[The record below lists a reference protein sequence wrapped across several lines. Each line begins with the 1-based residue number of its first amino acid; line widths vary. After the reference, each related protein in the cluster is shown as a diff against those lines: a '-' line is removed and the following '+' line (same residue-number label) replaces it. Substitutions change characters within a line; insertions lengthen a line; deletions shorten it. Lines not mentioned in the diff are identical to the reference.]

1 MFTGFPQNIPMNEEY
16 VVQAAPHD
24 ENEARFEQTL
34 RPQTLADYIGQAQ
47 IKRHLEVFLGAA
59 QKRGESL
66 EHVLLYGPPGLGKTT
81 LAHVIANTM
90 SVPLRVTSGPAIER
104 AGDLAAIL
112 TNLPEG
118 SIMFIDEI
126 HRLPRAVEEVLYTAM
141 EDFAL
146 DIVLGKGP
154 QARTVRLDLP
164 RFTLIGATTRM
175 SLLSAPLRDRFG
187 VTWHLSFYAND
198 EIEQIV
204 RRSSELLKIAC
215 NAYAL
220 HEIALR
226 SRATP
231 RIANRLLR
239 RVRDYAQVHD
249 ATEVTPEICSSAFDA
264 LSVDPKG
271 LDLLD
276 RRILE
281 IIIDHFGGGP
291 VGLGSLA
298 AATAEDV
305 GTLEE
310 VVEPFLLQQGFIAR
324 TPRGRIALP
333 LAFEHL
339 GKEPPKPQSQLL

>member
-1 MFTGFPQNIPMNEEY
+1 
-16 VVQAAPHD
+16 
-24 ENEARFEQTL
+24 
-34 RPQTLADYIGQAQ
+34 
-47 IKRHLEVFLGAA
+47 
-59 QKRGESL
+59 
-66 EHVLLYGPPGLGKTT
+66 
-81 LAHVIANTM
+81 
-90 SVPLRVTSGPAIER
+90 
-104 AGDLAAIL
+104 
-112 TNLPEG
+112 
-118 SIMFIDEI
+118 
-126 HRLPRAVEEVLYTAM
+126 LYTAM

-187 VTWHLSFYAND
+187 VTWHLSFYDHD
-198 EIEQIV
+198 EIEQVI
-204 RRSSELLKIAC
+204 RRSAELLKISC
-215 NAYAL
+215 DSHAL
-220 HEIALR
+220 REIALR

-231 RIANRLLR
+231 RIANRLLK

-249 ATEVTPEICSSAFDA
+249 ATDVTPEICSAAFDA

-271 LDLLD
+271 LDHLD

-281 IIIDHFGGGP
+281 VIIDHFGGGP

-298 AATAEDV
+298 AATAEDI

-310 VVEPFLLQQGFIAR
+310 VIEPFLLQQGFIAR

-333 LAFEHL
+333 PAFEHL
-339 GKEPPKPQSQLL
+339 GRKQVKPPEQLL